1 MTRNLII
8 AKIKKIAI
16 KGIPAGCIGV
26 KIDVLIE
33 SRIFIY
39 FPIEIL
45 YWSYYT
51 WLVTSIQKNV
61 IIYWCIFDTLK
72 QFNRESDLKLS
83 KIKEKK
89 LNSIKSEME
98 EIKKFIV
105 SNNELDSSEQ
115 KQTDYF
121 NNNDE
126 DTITLT
132 EIVNKEEKLNNNNNL
147 GEIKKEL
154 IELKEAININKN
166 LLNEILLKIK

>member
-1 MTRNLII
+1 M
-8 AKIKKIAI
+8 
-16 KGIPAGCIGV
+16 
-26 KIDVLIE
+26 
-33 SRIFIY
+33 
-39 FPIEIL
+39 
-45 YWSYYT
+45 
-51 WLVTSIQKNV
+51 
-61 IIYWCIFDTLK
+61 
-72 QFNRESDLKLS
+72 S

-98 EIKKFIV
+98 EIKNFIV

-115 KQTDYF
+115 NQTDCF

-132 EIVNKEEKLNNNNNL
+132 EVVNKVDKFNNNNSL

-166 LLNEILLKIK
+166 LLNEILFKIK

>member
-1 MTRNLII
+1 M
-8 AKIKKIAI
+8 
-16 KGIPAGCIGV
+16 
-26 KIDVLIE
+26 
-33 SRIFIY
+33 
-39 FPIEIL
+39 
-45 YWSYYT
+45 
-51 WLVTSIQKNV
+51 
-61 IIYWCIFDTLK
+61 
-72 QFNRESDLKLS
+72 S

-105 SNNELDSSEQ
+105 SNNELVSTEK

-121 NNNDE
+121 NNNDD
-126 DTITLT
+126 DTVTLT
-132 EIVNKEEKLNNNNNL
+132 EIVNEEDKLHNNNNL

>member
-1 MTRNLII
+1 M
-8 AKIKKIAI
+8 
-16 KGIPAGCIGV
+16 
-26 KIDVLIE
+26 
-33 SRIFIY
+33 
-39 FPIEIL
+39 
-45 YWSYYT
+45 
-51 WLVTSIQKNV
+51 
-61 IIYWCIFDTLK
+61 
-72 QFNRESDLKLS
+72 S

-98 EIKKFIV
+98 EIKNFIV

-126 DTITLT
+126 DTVTLT
-132 EIVNKEEKLNNNNNL
+132 KIVNKEDKLHNNSNL

-166 LLNEILLKIK
+166 LLNEILLKFK